1 MARSLNKVLLI
12 GNLGRD
18 PELKTTPSGANVA
31 TFTLATN
38 RRWKDKNGEWQDE
51 TQWHNLVAWGPQ
63 AETIG
68 SYLKKGSRLFVEGRL
83 THRSWDGQ
91 DGQKHYTTEVIVEN
105 YVFLDAAP
113 EGVKGA
119 GKREPIPPPDHPEEA
134 GGNADADDLPF

>member
-18 PELKTTPSGANVA
+18 PELRTTPSGANVA

-91 DGQKHYTTEVIVEN
+91 DGQKHYITEIIVEN

-113 EGVKGA
+113 EGAKGVA
-119 GKREPIPPPDHPEEA
+119 KRETIPPPDYPEEPGSA
-134 GGNADADDLPF
+134 AEADDIPF